1 MMFFFLIDLDSTFE
15 GDYGSDLENQLERE
29 VKILADQKDQ
39 LKLAL
44 HKWSNARFL
53 LVYAYN
59 QIQYAE
65 HKWTE
70 MMKLEMKYVNFALK
84 SHHHL
89 KVK

>member
-1 MMFFFLIDLDSTFE
+1 MWKLIKCLFLDSTFE
-15 GDYGSDLENQLERE
+15 GDYGSDLENQLEKE
-29 VKILADQKDQ
+29 VKILADHKDQ

-65 HKWTE
+65 LKWSE
-70 MMKLEMKYVNFALK
+70 LMKLEMK
-84 SHHHL
+84 
-89 KVK
+89 

>member
-1 MMFFFLIDLDSTFE
+1 ME
-15 GDYGSDLENQLERE
+15 NKLENE
-29 VKILADQKDQ
+29 VKILGDQKDQ

-65 HKWTE
+65 QKWSE
-70 MMKLEMKYVNFALK
+70 MMNLDMRYVFSMRVAI
-84 SHHHL
+84 SSRIT
-89 KVK
+89 